1 MLPNADPID
10 YKGDTMINA
19 ISKMTEGK
27 VYYFFKKIEKF
38 MLF

>member
-10 YKGDTMINA
+10 YKGDTMINT

-27 VYYFFKKIEKF
+27 VYIYIISI
-38 MLF
+38 LN